1 MNQIQT
7 VNIDTIRKSKT
18 ELFRQHDLVLSNK
31 LTTNVL
37 NSIPVPVLVLNKS
50 RQMVFGNKAVL
61 EMLDAPEQESILGKR
76 FGELVG
82 CPASAVGP
90 TGCGSSPHCHSCGA
104 LKSIYNCIETG
115 IGTEEV
121 SMQTAN
127 SVMLHLKV
135 NSELVNFGTEEFI
148 LLTLQDISTE
158 KKKLLLERIFYHD
171 ILNSAHNIGGMAE
184 LISSDEITGSKD
196 EYIAM
201 LMKSTRELIDEI
213 NTHRLLTSSSQS
225 EYLSQPVE
233 INSFVF
239 YKELKTEFEA
249 LADSGLIVTLDKR
262 SENFNFTSDRV
273 LLRRVIINMIKN
285 AIEAESYLGKVTLG
299 MIALKDKGAM
309 LWVHN
314 SAYMPDKVQNQV
326 FNRSFSTKGNDRGL
340 GTYSMKLLTE
350 KFLKGK
356 ISFTSSPSNGTT
368 FIIEIPD
375 ANVG

>member
-18 ELFRQHDLVLSNK
+18 ELFRQHELILSNK

-61 EMLDAPEQESILGKR
+61 EMLEAPDQDSIIGKR

-82 CPASAVGP
+82 CPASSTGP

-104 LKSIYNCIETG
+104 LKSIYNYIETG

-135 NSELVNFGTEEFI
+135 NSELVSFGAEEFI

-225 EYLSQPVE
+225 EYISQPVE
-233 INSFVF
+233 INSFVL

-249 LADSGLIVTLDKR
+249 LADSGLVVTLDKR

-273 LLRRVIINMIKN
+273 LLRRVILNMIKN

-314 SAYMPDKVQNQV
+314 SAYMPEEIQNQV
-326 FNRSFSTKGNDRGL
+326 FNRSFSTKGSDRGL

-375 ANVG
+375 SNV